1 MNESSFKP
9 AGSGKRR
16 GVDKRARIL
25 KAAVKVFAKK
35 GFHETKVAEIARA
48 AGVADGTIYLY
59 FKNKDDL
66 LISVFE
72 ENIDQLN
79 QRLRDDLVEL
89 PDTSSKIRHIV
100 RSQLGVIRAR
110 RDLAE
115 VLSVTLRQSNR
126 FLRQFAAPKFSDY
139 LDIIAEVIEEGQR
152 QGEVRQDVAPRVVA
166 RALYGALDGLLLTWA
181 LGRSPASRLE
191 RAALQVAD
199 IIVKGLSPGETS

>member
-1 MNESSFKP
+1 MNESSFR
-9 AGSGKRR
+9 SGKRKA
-16 GVDKRARIL
+16 VDKRARIL

-35 GFHETKVAEIARA
+35 GFHETKVSEIARA

-59 FKNKDDL
+59 FKNKDDV

-72 ENIDQLN
+72 ENIDQLSV
-79 QRLRDDLVEL
+79 RLREDLGAL
-89 PDTSSKIRHIV
+89 PDTASKIRHIV

-139 LDIIAEVIEEGQR
+139 LDIIAEVIEVGQKD
-152 QGEVRQDVAPRVVA
+152 GEVRKDVAPRVVA
-166 RALYGALDGLLLTWA
+166 RALFGALDGLLLTWA

-199 IIVKGLSPGETS
+199 IIVQGLSPERTS